1 MSIIGIVF
9 LVLSIVLLG
18 LASTARP
25 SMWSAQS
32 VWRNPSGR

>member
-18 LASTARP
+18 LGFYGASVDVV
-25 SMWSAQS
+25 SAVVLAES
-32 VWRNPSGR
+32 IG